1 MFSLPHTFHRAL
13 SLSKM
18 TTQWGAGV
26 PAHVVAALGAEAT
39 ATLDLSHVTEKVLTD
54 QGLDL
59 ELEPRAF
66 LRTFFDANGRSIS
79 DEEINLILDQYTVVP
94 YAGAEDGGASGAAP
108 SVGRLADGRRIEVV
122 RKMNRNSKLEA
133 LNMTGGLVEAAEET
147 KRFKDAAGLGDVVAP
162 EKMNLEDGEAL
173 PPLAFGSAHSVFYGS
188 AEAALESMKQQAL
201 VTAAMLTRLTS
212 NIEKAKEIVATQKR
226 VLEVEAS
233 YTGAP
238 VGQVP
243 MTGSFRAVMNQ
254 NKMLLETYAIGV
266 SSWLSGIYLPKITA
280 CLMTA
285 NTRPQSR
292 LKAQTLLAKLDALSA
307 KLRDDDD
314 EMSEAM
320 LDELDAAHA
329 AVYAEIRRAG
339 LTAALTKQMRGAFS
353 SSQKREDHQHAR
365 FVTASLR
372 EELYYFIATGPM
384 SVGRRI
390 TINQFPLP
398 RMLVAV
404 ERFLDADVCGTVD
417 AFRTGCGHAYALL
430 PPEPMLGPVSFT
442 YDQFDTGG
450 SIQNI
455 TSKTTRP
462 ERTGSGV
469 EEAEAALRA
478 PNKVQVVRHAELEAE
493 AWAELEKADN
503 SSLKLNI
510 TREDRTNADRAEL
523 REVATQ
529 RNRVSATEAADFVRS
544 GNFVYVTDKAA
555 AGAPRSLKALHA
567 RTSIHSGLHAPAVA
581 GNVLL
586 PTRSPWMDAS
596 VTSASMDDTVTAM
609 MMKAGGGRPSNV
621 VVRPEEN
628 DGAASAAHGP
638 APAAADEEDESS
650 LDISEKKRRRSVKF
664 SDEVETAPSDD
675 EEEEPLIG
683 GADVGVP
690 EDEDKPKKQPR
701 AKRARMLAAP
711 PPSAA
716 TASSASRGRRMTRS
730 LGVRDEGDDDEA
742 HTAAAPARVGGAY
755 AKKYLSDRGARRLQ
769 RIGNDSVLFPPVC
782 PVVDESAILQGL
794 ESRIIPTL
802 LSALP
807 SVLPS
812 VKAAPAPHSMF
823 NLAVLSNLQDFA
835 KRGPLN
841 SSILASFIDSFR
853 DTDPLLDG
861 PALGDDEF
869 AEM

>member
-1 MFSLPHTFHRAL
+1 
-13 SLSKM
+13 M

-26 PAHVVAALGAEAT
+26 PAHVVAELGGEAEANI
-39 ATLDLSHVTEKVLTD
+39 DVSHVTERLLTD
-54 QGLDL
+54 LGLDL

-66 LRTFFDANGRSIS
+66 LRTFFAANGRSIA
-79 DEEINLILDQYTVVP
+79 DDEINLILDQYTVVP
-94 YAGAEDGGASGAAP
+94 YVGADDGGADGSAP

-122 RKMNRNSKLEA
+122 RKMNRNRKLEA
-133 LNMTGGLVEAAEET
+133 LNMTGGLIEAADET

-188 AEAALESMKQQAL
+188 AEAALEAMKQQAL

-233 YTGAP
+233 YTGAA

-307 KLRDDDD
+307 KLRDDED
-314 EMSEAM
+314 EISEAM
-320 LDELDAAHA
+320 LDELDSAHA

-353 SSQKREDHQHAR
+353 STQKREDHQHAR

-384 SVGRRI
+384 SVARRV
-390 TINQFPLP
+390 TLNQYPLP
-398 RMLVAV
+398 RMLVAA

-417 AFRTGCGHAYALL
+417 AFRAGCGHAYSLI
-430 PPEPMLGPVSFT
+430 PPDPMTGAAAFA

-455 TSKTTRP
+455 TSKTLRV

-478 PNKVQVVRHAELEAE
+478 PGKLQSQRHGELEAE
-493 AWAELEKADN
+493 AWAELAEADA
-503 SSLKLNI
+503 SSLKLNV
-510 TREDRTNADRAEL
+510 TDAERTNADRAEM

-529 RNRVSATEAADFVRS
+529 RDRVSATEAADFVRS
-544 GNFVYVTDKAA
+544 GNFVYVTDKSA
-555 AGAPRSLKALHA
+555 AGAARSLKPIHA
-567 RTSIHSGLHAPAVA
+567 RTSIHHGLHAPPVP
-581 GNVLL
+581 GNVLI
-586 PTRSPWMDAS
+586 PSRSSWMDGTAS
-596 VTSASMDDTVTAM
+596 SASMDAAVVSM
-609 MMKAGGGRPSNV
+609 MAKAGGGLVAAASGVFPAARSM
-621 VVRPEEN
+621 PE
-628 DGAASAAHGP
+628 DDGGAAASAGGAASAAVGE
-638 APAAADEEDESS
+638 EED

-664 SDEVETAPSDD
+664 SDDVEAAPSED
-675 EEEEPLIG
+675 EEPLIG
-683 GADVGVP
+683 ADDKTVP
-690 EDEDKPKKQPR
+690 PDVVAPLSALKGKKPR
-701 AKRARMLAAP
+701 AKRARMASSSAAP
-711 PPSAA
+711 
-716 TASSASRGRRMTRS
+716 ASSAAGSRGRRMTRN
-730 LGVRDEGDDDEA
+730 LGVRDEGDEDAE
-742 HTAAAPARVGGAY
+742 TAAAPSRVGGMR
-755 AKKYLSDRGARRLQ
+755 SQISVRDARHLHRLRNGDGQ
-769 RIGNDSVLFPPVC
+769 LFPPVC
-782 PVVDESAILQGL
+782 PPVHDESSILQGL
-794 ESRIIPTL
+794 ESRIIPSL

-807 SVLPS
+807 SMLPS
-812 VKAAPAPHSMF
+812 VKEPAPHSLF
-823 NLAVLSNLQDFA
+823 NLAVISNLQNFA
-835 KRGPLN
+835 NSAPLN
-841 SSILASFIDSFR
+841 SKILSGFIDSLR
-853 DTDPLLDG
+853 DTEPLLDG

-869 AEM
+869 ADI